1 MKCPLCNREMSDK
14 NSNLHHLIPKSKKGR
29 DVVRLHKICHN
40 VIHSQFRESELAR
53 TFNTIE
59 MIKTNS
65 SIQKFIKWIAKKD
78 PDFYEKTK
86 ISNRKK

>member
-40 VIHSQFRESELAR
+40 AIHAQFKEGELAR

-59 MIKTNS
+59 MIKTNE
-65 SIQKFIKWIAKKD
+65 SIQKFIKWVAKKN

-86 ISNRKK
+86 QSNRKK

>member
-1 MKCPLCNREMSDK
+1 MSDK
-14 NSNLHHLIPKSKKGR
+14 NSNLHHLVPKSKKGR

-40 VIHSQFRESELAR
+40 AIHAQFKEGELAR

-59 MIKTNS
+59 MIKTNE

-86 ISNRKK
+86 QSNRKK